1 MLIDISKILMKKGET
16 LSFEGEEPI
25 TSIEDCP
32 DVQKVLEP
40 VKVKGTVTNVK
51 GSFEVC
57 AKCEAAVLMAC
68 SRCLEPVKV
77 KAQFDL
83 DELFS
88 NTGNEEEAETFE
100 AESLDLTSAIKRN
113 LLLNLP
119 MKVICKEDCKGLCP
133 ICGSNLNQGQ
143 CGCKTDN
150 IDPRFERL
158 RSLFKLDEEV

>member
-16 LSFEGEEPI
+16 LSFEAEEAI
-25 TSIEDCP
+25 AGIEDCP
-32 DVQKVLEP
+32 DVQKVLGP
-40 VKVKGTVTNVK
+40 VRVKGTVTNVK

-57 AKCEAAVLMAC
+57 AKCEADVLMTC
-68 SRCLEPVKV
+68 SRCLEPAQV

-150 IDPRFERL
+150 IDPRFESL